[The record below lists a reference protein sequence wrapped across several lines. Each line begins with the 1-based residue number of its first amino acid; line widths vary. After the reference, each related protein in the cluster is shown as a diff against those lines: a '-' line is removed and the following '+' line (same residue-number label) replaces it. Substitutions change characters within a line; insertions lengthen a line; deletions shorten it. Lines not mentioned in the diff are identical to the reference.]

1 MKYNLVDKFT
11 QVANQ
16 CNNRANAISD
26 ARFIKFITQDYIPSC
41 YGSKPLELFFD
52 GSGVVE
58 AILMSGEIVR
68 LDETML
74 GFKYRQG
81 SMI

>member
-1 MKYNLVDKFT
+1 MKQLKDKFS

-16 CNNRANAISD
+16 IACKNNAISD

-52 GSGVVE
+52 GSGIVE
-58 AILMSGEIVR
+58 AILMSGEIVQ

-74 GFKYRQG
+74 GFKYRNAG
-81 SMI
+81 ML